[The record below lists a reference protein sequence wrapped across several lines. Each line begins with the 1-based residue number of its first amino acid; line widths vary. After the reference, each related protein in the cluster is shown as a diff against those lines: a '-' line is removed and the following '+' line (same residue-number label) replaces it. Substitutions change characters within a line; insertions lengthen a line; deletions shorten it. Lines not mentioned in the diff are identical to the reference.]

1 MFEEYVN
8 LERIKL
14 DKKEYGK
21 IAYIINS
28 KSMKKGRN
36 TIYLNDYIYRFYW
49 YNYNNWKIYD
59 KILNEI
65 EGEDNLWQEKQ

>member
-21 IAYIINS
+21 IAHIINS

-36 TIYLNDYIYRFYW
+36 TIYLNDYIYRIYW
-49 YNYNNWKIYD
+49 YNYDNWKIYD